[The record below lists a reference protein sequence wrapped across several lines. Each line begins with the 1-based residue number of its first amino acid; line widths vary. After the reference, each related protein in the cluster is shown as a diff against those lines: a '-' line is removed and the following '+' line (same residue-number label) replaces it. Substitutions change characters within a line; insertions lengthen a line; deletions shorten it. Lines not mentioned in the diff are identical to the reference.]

1 MLKVSIRP
9 HARNDIKKIWRYTYD
24 NWGGKQADLY
34 VNSLGQAIEE
44 MADNPEI
51 GSSIGYIREGYRLY
65 HFKHHLVIYSNGD
78 VSFCEMLDAFGNIRE
93 KKLEEILVSEKAENM
108 RSLIRKKEC
117 FCHHNCNMIDNFF
130 LNPLQYPKLIP
141 RIF

>member
-1 MLKVSIRP
+1 MFEASLKV
-9 HARNDIKKIWRYTYD
+9 IKEK
-24 NWGGKQADLY
+24 KQYPKCVAD
-34 VNSLGQAIEE
+34 
-44 MADNPEI
+44 
-51 GSSIGYIREGYRLY
+51 
-65 HFKHHLVIYSNGD
+65 KHHLVVYSNGD
-78 VSFCEMLDAFGNIRE
+78 VSFCEMLDAFGDIRE

>member
-65 HFKHHLVIYSNGD
+65 HFKYHLVIYRLTLAEVDIVRVMGESMD
-78 VSFCEMLDAFGNIRE
+78 VQQHL
-93 KKLEEILVSEKAENM
+93 
-108 RSLIRKKEC
+108 
-117 FCHHNCNMIDNFF
+117 
-130 LNPLQYPKLIP
+130 
-141 RIF
+141 